1 MCIMCIV
8 WKGRTLLGLEEALA
22 QISYPTSWSY
32 LAEVGSEWKEGG
44 SLSTPPKFLLRPL
57 LIHSDH
63 CLCLVPTTSV
73 GPFMA
78 ASTRLHCKASLRDAS
93 GNYGNHPHSHPHP
106 KHCKSPR
113 LKGDRVAL
121 GI

>member
-1 MCIMCIV
+1 MCIV

-32 LAEVGSEWKEGG
+32 PAEVGSEWKEGG
-44 SLSTPPKFLLRPL
+44 SPSTSPKFLLRPL
-57 LIHSDH
+57 LIHSYH
-63 CLCLVPTTSV
+63 CLCLVPTTSM

-78 ASTRLHCKASLRDAS
+78 ASTRLHRTASLRDAS
-93 GNYGNHPHSHPHP
+93 GNHGNHLPPHT
-106 KHCKSPR
+106 HCKSPR
-113 LKGDRVAL
+113 PMGDRVAL